1 MVGLPET
8 MVSSVKSR
16 KLGVVPNV
24 QHAVDIPLEGVSRE
38 PKLPPKILSQWL
50 AVKDLC

>member
-8 MVSSVKSR
+8 VVSSVKSR
-16 KLGVVPNV
+16 KLGFVPNV
-24 QHAVDIPLEGVSRE
+24 QHAVDISLEGVSRE

-50 AVKDLC
+50 AVMDLC